1 MASKRSGH
9 WLLLSIVGVVL
20 LLLIWAFM
28 PRPLLVDTG
37 VVQRGAMYETI
48 DDEGKTRVRDA
59 YVVSTPV
66 TGRLLRIDV
75 EPGDPVVQDKTVI
88 ARMLPSN
95 PIALD
100 SRSREQARA
109 AVSSAE
115 AAVRLARAELNK
127 AMADIELSRTELG
140 RITDLQKRGA
150 ISVSALDKAKQTSR
164 AASAQLDMAKAAI
177 SMRQADLATARSQL
191 ITFVPGQADNA
202 AADADVINILAP
214 HSGSILR
221 VLQESETTLPAGQAI
236 LEIGDINE
244 ALEVV
249 VELLSTDAVKVKA
262 GNRVIIENWGGENSL
277 EGVVEKVE
285 PWGYTKFSALG
296 VEEQRVKT
304 TIQFT
309 SAKDQHASLGH
320 GFRVETRI
328 VIWEESDALTVP
340 SSALFR
346 DASRGWAVYVIVS
359 GVAKQRAVDVG
370 HNNGISAEVLGGLEE
385 GEQIVLYPPAELSD
399 GSGVEARS

>member
-9 WLLLSIVGVVL
+9 WLLLGSVAVVVL
-20 LLLIWAFM
+20 LLVWAFM
-28 PRPLLVDTG
+28 PRPLLVDAG
-37 VVQRGAMYETI
+37 VVQRGAMHETI
-48 DDEGKTRVRDA
+48 DDEGKTQVRDA

-75 EPGDPVVQDKTVI
+75 EPGDRVVQDKTVV

-95 PIALD
+95 PVALD

-109 AVSSAE
+109 AVASAE
-115 AAVRLARAELNK
+115 AAVRLAWAELNK
-127 AMADIELSRTELG
+127 AMADTELSRTELG
-140 RITDLQKRGA
+140 RISDLQKRGA

-164 AASAQLDMAKAAI
+164 ATSAQLDMAKAAI

-191 ITFVPGQADNA
+191 ITFVPGQVDNSA
-202 AADADVINILAP
+202 AGSDVINILAP

-262 GNRVIIENWGGENSL
+262 GNRVIIDNWGGANVL

-285 PWGYTKFSALG
+285 PWGFTKFSALG

-304 TIQFT
+304 TIQFV
-309 SAKDQHASLGH
+309 SGIEQRARLGH
-320 GFRVETRI
+320 GFRVEARI
-328 VIWEESDALTVP
+328 IIWEQSDALTVP
-340 SSALFR
+340 SSALLR
-346 DASRGWAVYVIVS
+346 EGRLWAVYVLES
-359 GVAKQRAVDVG
+359 GEAVLRTIEVD
-370 HNNGISAEVLGGLEE
+370 HNNGIRAEVLGGIEE
-385 GEQIVLYPPAELSD
+385 GEQVVLYPPAELTN
-399 GSGVEARS
+399 GSKVNPRF